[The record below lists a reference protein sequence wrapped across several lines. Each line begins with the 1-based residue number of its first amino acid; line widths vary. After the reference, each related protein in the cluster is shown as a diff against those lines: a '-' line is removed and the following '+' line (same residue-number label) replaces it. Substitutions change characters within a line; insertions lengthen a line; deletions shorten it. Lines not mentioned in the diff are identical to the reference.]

1 MPRLAITD
9 LADPEWRYRPDRAGP
24 CIRTG
29 HRFETM
35 AEAQAEDL
43 LRAKFIRSG
52 CTAADVPFD
61 CHAALA
67 LADDLERSGT
77 GECEFVSM
85 VSKVYMGR
93 MRHRIGGAFWKLAA
107 NHPDART
114 FTVAPRGWVYTAE
127 ELLRL
132 NPSDLINSIR
142 SALNRVGAGKTSG
155 FLILSIHG
163 EFDASS
169 GLFYLHVHGLADSP
183 MLAVIDRLRK
193 RPKYRRRRSK
203 GEKRTRVR
211 LGRIALTNLPYPL
224 TYIYQSSWPKRWH
237 GEIDGVEYR
246 GGKRHR
252 IPEPYHTILL
262 LWLDRW
268 SLRDITLMMGMSVR
282 RNGLTLS
289 NSKTYTNGRGR

>member
-1 MPRLAITD
+1 MARLPITD
-9 LADPEWRYRPDRAGP
+9 LPLPMPRYRPDRARP
-24 CIRTG
+24 CIRTR
-29 HRFETM
+29 HSFETLED
-35 AEAQAEDL
+35 AHAEDL
-43 LRAKFIRSG
+43 FRARSIR
-52 CTAADVPFD
+52 TACWSADAPLD
-61 CHAALA
+61 RDAALA
-67 LADDLERSGT
+67 LADRLERSGS
-77 GECEFVSM
+77 GEVEFESM
-85 VSKVYMGR
+85 ASKVYMGR
-93 MRHRIGGAFWKLAA
+93 QRIAIGGALWKLAA

-155 FLILSIHG
+155 FLIFSIHG

-183 MLAVIDRLRK
+183 MLAAIDRLRK

-224 TYIYQSSWPKRWH
+224 TYIYQSSWPKRWR